1 MVYPESISSIND
13 GVSKNFLR
21 KQIGDMNFN
30 QTTHYISLALLC
42 IAALYTTIYGGMT
55 GLLFCS
61 AVGLIVA
68 AFVSQMELVAA
79 ATVLFSIFYL
89 FYFKRFLKQMEP
101 FQNQQEEIV
110 SRIGDMNAKYQP
122 AKQSLSNPRQEPAG
136 VYDPSIEGF
145 QDASPNAAK
154 DGAPSDS
161 SSASTA
167 LTKNQVDKDHVQ
179 AVTTALQGKSD
190 KEVEEDET
198 KSATGTLFKTG
209 QMPSEHASGPKLD
222 AGKTIMKAM
231 ESFDSNTIGSMTD
244 DTKKLLETQKSLMSM
259 LTQMRPVLA
268 DGKELLQ
275 TFSGMFGGNMN
286 GNGSGMQFKL

>member
-1 MVYPESISSIND
+1 M
-13 GVSKNFLR
+13 
-21 KQIGDMNFN
+21 KQIGEMNFN
-30 QTTHYISLALLC
+30 QTTYFISMVLLC
-42 IAALYTTIYGGMT
+42 ITALYTLVYAGIT

-68 AFVSQMELVAA
+68 AFVDQPELVAA
-79 ATVLFSIFYL
+79 AVIFFSLFYL
-89 FYFKRFLKQMEP
+89 FFLKRYLKQMEP
-101 FQNQQEEIV
+101 FTNQSDEIV
-110 SRIGDMNAKYQP
+110 SRIGDISSKHRP
-122 AKQSLSNPRQEPAG
+122 AKQSLSNPRKEPAG
-136 VYDPSIEGF
+136 VYDPAIEGF
-145 QDASPNAAK
+145 QDVGSNADK

-167 LTKNQVDKDHVQ
+167 LTANQVASEQVK
-179 AVTTALQGKSD
+179 AVTSALEGKSD
-190 KEVEEDET
+190 EEVEKEET

-209 QMPSEHASGPKLD
+209 QMPSENIGGPKLD

-231 ESFDSNTIGSMTD
+231 EAFDSNTIGAMTD
-244 DTKKLLETQKSLMSM
+244 DTKKLLETQKSLMGM

-275 TFSGMFGGNMN
+275 TFSGMFGGGSN